1 MAGLKEENSY
11 RNILKGTSVFGG
23 VQVFQILLALVR
35 GKFVALLLGPAGM
48 GVASLYTTAA
58 NTLQQF
64 ASLGLNLAIVK
75 EVAAGKDDRSRL
87 SVTFAVARRLILVSG
102 LIGAVVCLLLS
113 PLLSRWTFGDSSHTF
128 GFMMLSVMVFF
139 AIASVGEMS
148 LLQGLHVVKRLSK
161 ASIVG
166 GVTGLF
172 VGVPLYY
179 FWGTAGIVP
188 AMIALSFTMF
198 VFYYRS
204 VKKSVDID
212 KVRFVWREHRP
223 LVTRL
228 VGLGVVLM
236 VSSLIGT
243 FTNYLI
249 NLFVRYFGSVDSVGL
264 YQAANSVTNQYV
276 GVVFTAMS
284 LDFFPRL
291 TAIASDNVK
300 MREVVNRQTEVV
312 SLLLTPLVVGLI
324 LTAPV
329 IIRLLLTGSFMEIM
343 PLMRW
348 MGFGILLR
356 GLNYPMGYIAFAKDN
371 KRLFFWM
378 EGVFGNLLNLLLSC
392 AGYYMFGLIGLGV
405 SLVVSATV
413 AYVLY
418 YVINSRMYGYGYDR
432 STLVSALYS
441 VGCGGAAFA
450 CSFISDSLVSYCS
463 MGAIFVAVC
472 VVSLIRIKKLS
483 GLHKKQP
490 DID

>member
-1 MAGLKEENSY
+1 
-11 RNILKGTSVFGG
+11 
-23 VQVFQILLALVR
+23 
-35 GKFVALLLGPAGM
+35 
-48 GVASLYTTAA
+48 
-58 NTLQQF
+58 
-64 ASLGLNLAIVK
+64 
-75 EVAAGKDDRSRL
+75 
-87 SVTFAVARRLILVSG
+87 
-102 LIGAVVCLLLS
+102 
-113 PLLSRWTFGDSSHTF
+113 
-128 GFMMLSVMVFF
+128 
-139 AIASVGEMS
+139 
-148 LLQGLHVVKRLSK
+148 
-161 ASIVG
+161 
-166 GVTGLF
+166 
-172 VGVPLYY
+172 
-179 FWGTAGIVP
+179 
-188 AMIALSFTMF
+188 
-198 VFYYRS
+198 
-204 VKKSVDID
+204 
-212 KVRFVWREHRP
+212 
-223 LVTRL
+223 
-228 VGLGVVLM
+228 
-236 VSSLIGT
+236 
-243 FTNYLI
+243 
-249 NLFVRYFGSVDSVGL
+249 
-264 YQAANSVTNQYV
+264 
-276 GVVFTAMS
+276 
-284 LDFFPRL
+284 
-291 TAIASDNVK
+291 

-450 CSFISDSLVSYCS
+450 CSFISDSPVSYCS

-472 VVSLIRIKKLS
+472 VVSLIRIKAERLA
-483 GLHKKQP
+483 
-490 DID
+490 